1 MANTQVSE
9 GVYNTNE
16 SMFIGEFLCCIP
28 LVWQYARSSQQ
39 GTVFSR
45 IARIW
50 EPRPA
55 GYAPVGEEEEDET
68 LCGWRM
74 CWMWFPALF
83 DSELREEP
91 ADLVCGTTLMNVG
104 LILTPVSIYQMSRGA
119 LVLWVGVLSVIFLR
133 RKLWLYQWSALL
145 VVTLGV
151 CLVGLSGSLVQNEG
165 VTDQLV
171 RIARSDDDPAKVA
184 LGVALILFAQIF
196 TATQYVS

>member
-119 LVLWVGVLSVIFLR
+119 LVLWVGVLSVMLPVVCAARCHVRSMPCRTVWQSRAERGRDGPARPHSPIR
-133 RKLWLYQWSALL
+133 RRPGEGCPRRRLDPLCPNIHSYTICKLVPGRA
-145 VVTLGV
+145 
-151 CLVGLSGSLVQNEG
+151 
-165 VTDQLV
+165 D
-171 RIARSDDDPAKVA
+171 
-184 LGVALILFAQIF
+184 
-196 TATQYVS
+196 